1 MNLTRI
7 KYRIDAENTQEPC
20 RLLPFT
26 VGRSITLEK
35 KICQVKLVDIFR
47 EIRYNVRD
55 TGVGGTCGS
64 QDAAGTM
71 QPFPLERFVFYSLR
85 TFMIRRQRQLASG
98 LNRRWLAEIRV

>member
-1 MNLTRI
+1 ME
-7 KYRIDAENTQEPC
+7 KQ
-20 RLLPFT
+20 
-26 VGRSITLEK
+26 ITEL
-35 KICQVKLVDIFR
+35 KLVDIFR

-55 TGVGGTCGS
+55 TEVGGKCGS

-85 TFMIRRQRQLASG
+85 TFMIRRQRQLVSG